1 MAPEPKIIVIT
12 GAGSGI
18 GRALTINFARD
29 GASVVAFGRDA
40 TSLAE
45 TASSARAD
53 RVTCVAGSTSSEEDV
68 ERLVNEAIRAHGRI
82 DVLINNAA
90 VYPKAMLSDCTPRD
104 WLNTLE
110 INVVGPLIC
119 YQKVLPGMLERS
131 YGRIINMGSFAGRGA
146 LPGSS
151 EYSVSK
157 AALSSLNKFMAAEID
172 RAEHPNVL
180 VNELVPGSIKTRMSG
195 FGDDA
200 SSVYPYVV
208 SLINL
213 PPGGPAGQIFLKG
226 AMFHENLGIKAR
238 LNRKL
243 YKLLGKKTH

>member
-1 MAPEPKIIVIT
+1 MAPEPKVIVIT

-29 GASVVAFGRDA
+29 GNHVVAFGRHA

-45 TASSARAD
+45 TASAARAD
-53 RVTCVAGSTSSEEDV
+53 RVTCVVGSTASEEDV
-68 ERLVNEAIRAHGRI
+68 ERLVEEATRAHGRI

-90 VYPKAMLSDCTPRD
+90 VYPKAMLADCSPRD

-119 YQKVLPGMLERS
+119 YQKVLPGMLQRS
-131 YGRIINMGSFAGRGA
+131 YGRIINMGSFAGRA
-146 LPGSS
+146 PFPGSS
-151 EYSVSK
+151 DYGVSK

-172 RAEHPNVL
+172 RAKHPDVL
-180 VNELVPGSIKTRMSG
+180 VNELVPSSIKTRMSKV
-195 FGDDA
+195 GDDA
-200 SSVYPYVV
+200 SCVYPYVL

-213 PPGGPAGQIFLKG
+213 PPGGPSGQIFLKN
-226 AMFHENLGIKAR
+226 AMFHDDWGIKAR
-238 LNRKL
+238 LKRKINKML
-243 YKLLGKKTH
+243 VKKTW